1 MEVRI
6 DRRRPTSRSKIPTS
20 RVRTASV
27 PRPVKSVEFS
37 SCTEVDQQKR
47 VRRKWKSFNAGTPS
61 TAGLPVH
68 GNACFFVFFL
78 FVCLFLNTSIISS
91 FSRVK
96 VRNYG
101 AMERVL

>member
-6 DRRRPTSRSKIPTS
+6 DRSRRPTSRSKIPTS

-47 VRRKWKSFNAGTPS
+47 VRRKWKSFNAGSPS
-61 TAGLPVH
+61 TAGSPVH
-68 GNACFFVFFL
+68 GNAFL
-78 FVCLFLNTSIISS
+78 S
-91 FSRVK
+91 FKLVVPVGRIK
-96 VRNYG
+96 VRN
-101 AMERVL
+101 